1 MAEDLPPWR
10 STAAPELRNSKGQ
23 LNMKRIGMTLAL
35 LSLPAALAFG
45 ADAAAGKA
53 VFDSKCKM
61 CHGAEGAG
69 AAMAKTPIAGTAAA
83 TVKAAVENGKG
94 KMKPVATVKGADL
107 DNVAAYVASL
117 KK

>member
-1 MAEDLPPWR
+1 
-10 STAAPELRNSKGQ
+10 
-23 LNMKRIGMTLAL
+23 MKRIAMTLAL
-35 LSLPAALAFG
+35 LSIPAAGAFA

-53 VFDSKCKM
+53 TFDSKCKM

-69 AAMAKTPIAGTAAA
+69 GAMDKASIAGISAAA
-83 TVKAAVENGKG
+83 AKDAITKGKG
-94 KMKPVATVKGADL
+94 KMKPVASVTGDAV

>member
-1 MAEDLPPWR
+1 
-10 STAAPELRNSKGQ
+10 
-23 LNMKRIGMTLAL
+23 MTLIL
-35 LSLPAALAFG
+35 LSLPATAALA

-53 VFDSKCKM
+53 VFDTKCKV

-69 AAMAKTPIAGTAAA
+69 GAMDKASIAGTASA
-83 TVKAAVENGKG
+83 TVKETVTKGKG
-94 KMKPVATVKGADL
+94 KMKPQASVTGDAL